1 MKDLRTYINEDRI
14 DFDFLDNLNKTWGNE
29 TYSMF
34 ETKSGYVYL
43 EYEKGN
49 YATFIYLDTKDNLN
63 KKYKSDDAYDYT
75 DYLDIDN
82 SDNSWDNDVFVRE
95 MQNKSSFK
103 NHQELIDE
111 INDIVSDEDS
121 DIKMKYEIN
130 KLRIEFL
137 FKMK

>member
-29 TYSMF
+29 IYSMF
-34 ETKSGYVYL
+34 ETKLGYVYL

-75 DYLDIDN
+75 DYLDIEN
-82 SDNSWDNDVFVRE
+82 SDNSWDDDVFVRE